1 MEPLESSD
9 IKKIGG
15 GRLAYKEKRETD
27 NEARSAAEQK
37 MLSLQLARN
46 GCKERFWAWIWFLLD
61 FFNVCFLLPL
71 FWGSLMLFGN
81 PRVCPVPRGS
91 IWNSP
96 WTNSRGRNLMREGMG
111 KVCTCVCVLDY
122 EKVCLYVFLC
132 ITPVHARIYTP
143 VCSLY
148 TCVCVELV
156 KECTFD
162 WVQTAHKSGL

>member
-1 MEPLESSD
+1 MRREAQPSRRCWVYNLREMVAKRDSGHEHD
-9 IKKIGG
+9 FYWIFLMCVFFCLCFGG
-15 GRLAYKEKRETD
+15 HWCCLATPECVQCQEDQFEIHHEQTPEEGISWGKGWEKF
-27 NEARSAAEQK
+27 AH
-37 MLSLQLARN
+37 
-46 GCKERFWAWIWFLLD
+46 
-61 FFNVCFLLPL
+61 
-71 FWGSLMLFGN
+71 
-81 PRVCPVPRGS
+81 
-91 IWNSP
+91 
-96 WTNSRGRNLMREGMG
+96 
-111 KVCTCVCVLDY
+111 VCVFDY

>member
-15 GRLAYKEKRETD
+15 GRLAYKEKKETD

-46 GCKERFWAWIWFLLD
+46 GCKERFWAWTWFLLD

-111 KVCTCVCVLDY
+111 KVCTCVCVWLW
-122 EKVCLYVFLC
+122 KGLFIC
-132 ITPVHARIYTP
+132 I
-143 VCSLY
+143 SLY
-148 TCVCVELV
+148 NACACTDLHSSVQSLYMCVCWVSEGMHIWLSTD
-156 KECTFD
+156 CT
-162 WVQTAHKSGL
+162 

>member
-1 MEPLESSD
+1 MRREAQPS
-9 IKKIGG
+9 
-15 GRLAYKEKRETD
+15 RRCWVYKLREMVAKRDSGHEHD
-27 NEARSAAEQK
+27 
-37 MLSLQLARN
+37 
-46 GCKERFWAWIWFLLD
+46 FYWI